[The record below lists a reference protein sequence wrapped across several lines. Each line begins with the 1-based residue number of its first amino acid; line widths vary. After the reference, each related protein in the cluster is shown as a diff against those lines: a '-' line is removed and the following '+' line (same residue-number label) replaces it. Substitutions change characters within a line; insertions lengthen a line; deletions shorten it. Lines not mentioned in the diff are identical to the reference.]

1 MDRKDTNKRT
11 ADKALA
17 HMQLIFFSEPIMKKY
32 INRLIPGVFF
42 FFLSWENIGD
52 WGVKNKEE

>member
-1 MDRKDTNKRT
+1 MDRKNTNKGRS
-11 ADKALA
+11 DKALA
-17 HMQLIFFSEPIMKKY
+17 HFFSEPIMKRY

-42 FFLSWENIGD
+42 SWENIGD

>member
-42 FFLSWENIGD
+42 FFKLGEYWRLGSE
-52 WGVKNKEE
+52 K